1 MTFSIDSFGCAPTS
15 WSATCPPLKISKVG
29 SPRILNLPA
38 ALMFSST
45 LSFTTFSFPACSFA
59 SSSTVGVNIW
69 HGRHQSAQKSTITGW
84 VLLASTTS
92 ASKFASFTAWMLSDM
107 LSLIVPCSAA
117 LRPPPK
123 KLREAFPALTF
134 RCPSNPRD
142 SCPLRCFIQCDISRG
157 RSLPRKILGHAVL
170 LHGLPRLGIT
180 LQFQCGT
187 QRIQQRP
194 PVIRLE
200 LKSSPMMRFRVIVL
214 HRIVQTARRPHHR
227 HRTIAQAVYLVQA
240 ARLVPRRHEE
250 DVRPGLNLVR
260 HRVVVPELQT
270 HAARIFLDHTLTL

>member
-1 MTFSIDSFGCAPTS
+1 M
-15 WSATCPPLKISKVG
+15 
-29 SPRILNLPA
+29 PRILNLPA

-45 LSFTTFSFPACSFA
+45 LSFTTFNFPACSFA

-92 ASKFASFTAWMLSDM
+92 TSKLASFTAWMFSDM
-107 LSLIVPCSAA
+107 LSLVAPHYA
-117 LRPPPK
+117 PK
-123 KLREAFPALTF
+123 KLRESFPALTF
-134 RCPSNPRD
+134 RCPSDPRD
-142 SCPLRCFIQCDISRG
+142 SCPLSCFIQCDISRR

-170 LHGLPRLGIT
+170 LQRLPRLWIT
-180 LQFQCGT
+180 LQFQGGT
-187 QRIQQRP
+187 QRVQQRP

-214 HRIVQTARRPHHR
+214 HRIVQTACGPHHR

-240 ARLVPRRHEE
+240 ARLVSRRHQE
-250 DVRPGLNLVR
+250 DVRSRLNLVR
-260 HRVVVPELQT
+260 QRVVVADL
-270 HAARIFLDHTLTL
+270 HAHAPWIFLGHVLEHLFVFRLARAQHHERQILLHQIARDARD

>member
-1 MTFSIDSFGCAPTS
+1 MSAVARRRSSSRGLTWLGVKSGYEMWRWMTFSICSLGWAPTS
-15 WSATCPPLKISKVG
+15 WSATWPPLKISSVG
-29 SPRILNLPA
+29 MPRILNLPA

-45 LSFTTFSFPACSFA
+45 LSFTTFNFPACSFA

-107 LSLIVPCSAA
+107 LSRLSLVAPHYAS
-117 LRPPPK
+117 K
-123 KLREAFPALTF
+123 SLRETFPALSL
-134 RCPSNPRD
+134 RCPNCPGD
-142 SCPLRCFIQCDISRG
+142 SCSLSCFIQCDISRR

-170 LHGLPRLGIT
+170 LHGLPCLLIA
-180 LQFQCGT
+180 LQFQCGP

-200 LKSSPMMRFRVIVL
+200 LKPSPVMRFRVVVL
-214 HRIVQTARRPHHR
+214 HRIVQPARGPHHR
-227 HRTIAQAVYLVQA
+227 HGTIAQAVYLIQA
-240 ARLVPRRHEE
+240 ARLVPRRH
-250 DVRPGLNLVR
+250 P
-260 HRVVVPELQT
+260 
-270 HAARIFLDHTLTL
+270 